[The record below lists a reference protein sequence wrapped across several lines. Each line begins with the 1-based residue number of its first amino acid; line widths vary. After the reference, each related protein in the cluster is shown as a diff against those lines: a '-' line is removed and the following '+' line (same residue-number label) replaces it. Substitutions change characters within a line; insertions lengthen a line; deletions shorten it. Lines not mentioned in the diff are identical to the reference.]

1 MFNYKSNQAKKM
13 QFENKQLQ
21 HDLQLTKIDLAQRD
35 FQLNNL
41 KIEHATKVESLEEKC
56 NELTHQNQMLT
67 ARLNHLI
74 AVCADLFIK
83 TLYLI
88 V

>member
-1 MFNYKSNQAKKM
+1 MFSFKSNQAKKL
-13 QFENKQLQ
+13 QFECKQLQ

-56 NELTHQNQMLT
+56 NDLTHQNQMLN

-74 AVCADLFIK
+74 AVI
-83 TLYLI
+83 Y
-88 V
+88 